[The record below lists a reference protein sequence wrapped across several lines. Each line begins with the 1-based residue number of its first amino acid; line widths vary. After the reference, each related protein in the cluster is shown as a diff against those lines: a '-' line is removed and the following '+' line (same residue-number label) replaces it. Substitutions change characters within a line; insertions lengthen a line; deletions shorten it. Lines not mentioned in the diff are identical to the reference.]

1 MRTACGDQAVAI
13 VPMKALRLG
22 LSPWSFR
29 VLCELFTVPKTDG
42 FWCILYNSIDKSCF
56 LPLANRTKKALTELT
71 RCGIITILK
80 RLDEGFA
87 FEIHP
92 ESAWQCVVRKTFKK
106 SDKSDA

>member
-42 FWCILYNSIDKSCF
+42 FWCILYNSIDESCF
-56 LPLANRTKKALTELT
+56 LPLANRTEKALTELQ
-71 RCGIITILK
+71 RCGVITILK
-80 RLDEGFA
+80 RLNEGLSFR
-87 FEIHP
+87 INP
-92 ESAWQCVVRKTFKK
+92 EDQWRLVERGKAKG
-106 SDKSDA
+106 

>member
-29 VLCELFTVPKTDG
+29 VLCELFAVPKTDD
-42 FWCILYNSIDKSCF
+42 FWRILYNSIDESCF
-56 LPLANRTKKALTELT
+56 LPLANRTEKALTELT

-80 RLDEGFA
+80 RLDPPGKRVAVCCTKDFQE
-87 FEIHP
+87 
-92 ESAWQCVVRKTFKK
+92 K
-106 SDKSDA
+106 